1 MSSVDPIV
9 VIANRRR
16 LFMNMLSGTGC
27 LIISAALA
35 FLLMPFYLR
44 HLGATGLGVVGLI
57 AILMGFTAI
66 MDLGLTASV
75 NRKIAQLSC
84 SSAGSDSIPDLL
96 RTFEL
101 IFLVWG
107 GTGFLLVMVL
117 SPWLSSWVNISET
130 EGNHHIIFILIAICA
145 LFRWASCLY
154 QSCLL
159 GMEKQVLC
167 NGLRIIEVCFQH
179 GVGITLLH
187 FWDIDIT
194 LYLIWILINTFL
206 FGSVSAVVTWFM
218 VPGRFRSFCRG
229 RFRFI
234 YIIETWRFAMGLA
247 AVTIAS
253 TVFIF
258 MDRFF
263 VSIKSTTL
271 LGFYVPS
278 IAVATQISALFS
290 TPVFNAAYPNMTR
303 LFEKKNFFGIVHN
316 YFFILSIV
324 ASLAFSFL
332 WFIGSF
338 KSNILVAWF
347 PNNTNGMRDMI
358 SPILF
363 WCVLGPILNTL
374 AVPGYT
380 VQLSHGRPKLA
391 AICTTALLPLA
402 AVGYY
407 WQLKENGLFGLVIVK
422 AAVNSMTMLVSLFL
436 THRLFLKNQTLRLV
450 LTVLII
456 AGLASLVAMGWHLVP
471 YPNSASRFT
480 RMIWLGGTFSL
491 MAGVTAGMGVCVN
504 GLIER
509 LLTGNSFDGKKDKA
523 SQNRSL
529 CND

>member
-1 MSSVDPIV
+1 MSSVVPIV

-16 LFMNMLSGTGC
+16 LFINMLSGTGY
-27 LIISAALA
+27 LIISASLA

-44 HLGATGLGVVGLI
+44 YLGATGLGVVGLI
-57 AILMGFTAI
+57 TILMGFTAI

-75 NRKIAQLSC
+75 NRKVAQLSC
-84 SSAGSDSIPDLL
+84 SSAGIDSVPDLL

-101 IFLVWG
+101 IFLGWG
-107 GTGFLLVMVL
+107 GTVFLLVMIS
-117 SPWLSSWVNISET
+117 SPWLSSWVNIGES
-130 EGNHHIIFILIAICA
+130 EGNSHIIFILIAICA
-145 LFRWASCLY
+145 LLRWVSCLY

-167 NGLRIIEVCFQH
+167 NGLRIIEVSFQH
-179 GVGITLLH
+179 GVGVTLLYFRH
-187 FWDIDIT
+187 IDIT
-194 LYLIWILINTFL
+194 QYLIWILINTFL
-206 FGSVSAVVTWFM
+206 FGFVSATATWFM

-234 YIIETWRFAMGLA
+234 YIIETWRFALGLA

-271 LGFYVPS
+271 LGFYVPA
-278 IAVATQISALFS
+278 IAVSTQISALFS

-303 LFEKKNFFGIVHN
+303 LFEKKNFFGIVHH
-316 YFFILSIV
+316 YFFLLSIV

-338 KSNILVAWF
+338 KSNILAAWF
-347 PNNTNGMRDMI
+347 PNNTNGIRDVI

-407 WQLKENGLFGLVIVK
+407 WQLKENGLLGLVIVK
-422 AAVNSMTMLVSLFL
+422 AIVNVMTMMVSLFI

-450 LTVLII
+450 LTVLTI
-456 AGLASLVAMGWHLVP
+456 AGLASVAAMVWHQVP
-471 YPNSASRFT
+471 YPNSASRLI
-480 RMIWLGGTFSL
+480 RIVWLGGSFSL
-491 MAGVTAGMGVCVN
+491 MAGITAGTGVCVN
-504 GLIER
+504 GLIEH
-509 LLTGNSFDGKKDKA
+509 LLTGDLFERKKDKT
-523 SQNRSL
+523 SQNGSL

>member
-1 MSSVDPIV
+1 MYSVDSV
-9 VIANRRR
+9 AAIANRRR
-16 LFMNMLSGTGC
+16 LFINMLSGTGY

-35 FLLMPFYLR
+35 FLLMPLYLR
-44 HLGATGLGVVGLI
+44 YLGATGFGIVGLI

-84 SSAGSDSIPDLL
+84 SPASIDSVPDLL

-101 IFLVWG
+101 IFLGWG
-107 GTGFLLVMVL
+107 GSAFLLVL
-117 SPWLSSWVNISET
+117 IFSPWLSSWVNISEQ
-130 EGNHHIIFILIAICA
+130 EGNRHIIFVLIAACA

-167 NGLRIIEVCFQH
+167 NGLRIIEVSLQH
-179 GVGITLLH
+179 GIGIALLH
-187 FWDIDIT
+187 FRHIDIT
-194 LYLIWILINTFL
+194 QYLIWILINIFL
-206 FGSVSAVVTWFM
+206 FFSLSALMTWFM

-234 YIIETWRFAMGLA
+234 YILEIWRFALGLA
-247 AVTIAS
+247 TVTIAS
-253 TVFIF
+253 TVFIL

-271 LGFYVPS
+271 LGFYVPA
-278 IAVATQISALFS
+278 IAVATQVSALFS

-303 LFEKKNFFGIVHN
+303 LYEKKNFSGIVHH

-338 KSNILVAWF
+338 KNNILVAWF
-347 PNNTNGMRDMI
+347 PNNTNGIRDVI

-363 WCVLGPILNTL
+363 WCVLGPILNTM

-380 VQLSHGRPKLA
+380 VQLSHGKPKLA

-402 AVGYY
+402 AAGYY
-407 WQLKENGLFGLVIVK
+407 WQLKANGLLGLVIVK
-422 AAVNSMTMLVSLFL
+422 AIVNTMTMLVSLFL
-436 THRLFLKNQTLRLV
+436 THRLFLKNQTLRLL
-450 LTVLII
+450 LTVPVI
-456 AGLASLVAMGWHLVP
+456 AGLASIVAMGWHLVP
-471 YPNSASRFT
+471 YPESASRYI
-480 RMIWLGGTFSL
+480 RILWLGGTFSF
-491 MAGVTAGMGVCVN
+491 MAGITAGIGICIN

-509 LLTGNSFDGKKDKA
+509 LLTSSSFDGKKDKR
-523 SQNRSL
+523 SQNGSL
-529 CND
+529 HYD

>member
-1 MSSVDPIV
+1 MCSVDSV
-9 VIANRRR
+9 VAIANRRR
-16 LFMNMLSGTGC
+16 LFINMLSGTGY

-44 HLGATGLGVVGLI
+44 YLGATGFGIVGLI
-57 AILMGFTAI
+57 TILMGFTAI

-84 SSAGSDSIPDLL
+84 SPEGIKSIQDLL

-101 IFLVWG
+101 IFLGWG
-107 GTGFLLVMVL
+107 GSAFLLVMIF
-117 SPWLSSWVNISET
+117 SPRLSSWINISEQ
-130 EGNHHIIFILIAICA
+130 EGNRHTIFILIATCA
-145 LFRWASCLY
+145 LFRWVSCLY

-179 GVGITLLH
+179 GVGITLLYFRH
-187 FWDIDIT
+187 INIT
-194 LYLIWILINTFL
+194 QYLIWILINIFL
-206 FGSVSAVVTWFM
+206 FLSLSAVATWFM

-229 RFRFI
+229 RFHLI
-234 YIIETWRFAMGLA
+234 YIIEIWRFALGLA
-247 AVTIAS
+247 TVTIAS
-253 TVFIF
+253 TVFIM

-271 LGFYVPS
+271 LGFYIPS
-278 IAVATQISALFS
+278 VAVATQVSALFS

-303 LFEKKNFFGIVHN
+303 LFEKKNFSGIVHH

-332 WFIGSF
+332 WFIGNF

-347 PNNTNGMRDMI
+347 PTNTDGIRDMI
-358 SPILF
+358 NPILF
-363 WCVLGPILNTL
+363 WCILGPILNTL

-380 VQLSHGRPKLA
+380 VQLSHGKPKLA
-391 AICTTALLPLA
+391 AICTTALLPVA
-402 AVGYY
+402 ALGYY
-407 WQLKENGLFGLVIVK
+407 WQLKENGLLGLVIVK
-422 AAVNSMTMLVSLFL
+422 AIVNTITMLVSLFL

-450 LTVLII
+450 LTVLTI
-456 AGLASLVAMGWHLVP
+456 AGLASIVAMVWHLVP
-471 YPNSASRFT
+471 YPNSASRYI
-480 RMIWLGGTFSL
+480 RIIWLGGAFSL
-491 MAGVTAGMGVCVN
+491 MAGITAGIGIYIN

-509 LLTGNSFDGKKDKA
+509 ILTGSLSNRKKDNESKNG
-523 SQNRSL
+523 SSY
-529 CND
+529 ND